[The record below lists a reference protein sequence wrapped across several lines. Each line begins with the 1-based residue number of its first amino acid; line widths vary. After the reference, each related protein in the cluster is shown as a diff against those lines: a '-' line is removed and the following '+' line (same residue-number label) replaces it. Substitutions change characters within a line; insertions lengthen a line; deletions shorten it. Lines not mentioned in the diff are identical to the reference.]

1 MRTSFLRLWV
11 MLCLCAGQA
20 LAHAA
25 LNLDAVG
32 IARDVGAQSHWWLT
46 DNTALGIKEIAGPN
60 SAAAFSAQANAT
72 HRLRPENRLWVRIDL
87 QRSTKA
93 AAQWI
98 LSVPL
103 PFIDSVT
110 LFQPNAAGGFTAQSA
125 GDRIAVAQW
134 PERGRYPQFRLVLPD
149 GAQTVYLQI
158 EGSTPVNVPI
168 VMTAQSEADSDMQI
182 SYLGLGVCFGVLMLM
197 AVVCAMQGYA
207 YKDRVYA
214 WYGVYVLLVV
224 LAIACYNGLAAQ
236 YLWDESPRWADASQA
251 VMGALTSGA
260 ALFFVHRVSGAASFF
275 SRRWSLAVLSL
286 SAAGVLVAAV
296 FTLVPRYVGVTVLMA
311 YVIGTA
317 LLGLWL
323 AMKIW
328 QRDDHIGVW
337 LAAAHGPLVVVA
349 LMILLRAA
357 GWVSLLWVVQWG
369 LVAALL
375 VQAPLLMM
383 ALQLRSRERHDAQNR
398 EQAMFTHDPL
408 TGLLSVHMFDDRL
421 RQTIVR
427 ARSHRED
434 AAIVLVQ
441 VVNYPHILRALGT
454 KVADQSLLSAVLKLR
469 RVVRDV
475 DTVCRVNESTFGLIL
490 EGISARNSVT
500 RVASRMVAL
509 GLMPVEGIV
518 PQVTLQFHFASV
530 VLHEYVDDPEHI
542 LEKLNALLSGMSVRT
557 RRPIRFLELPETM
570 AQAYASQSNSGF
582 DASIDPLTEH
592 STVPP
597 PPTPLGT
604 PLRLATHRP

>member
-1 MRTSFLRLWV
+1 MGCMIRQRDILLALGLTIVSMIGITVLLRLLGPDWAIYAPATCTTTRCFCEFPRAGSLIV
-11 MLCLCAGQA
+11 QPANSWSSYGYAFAGFLMIVLARGSNWRSGFHPVAATVFGLTAIFVGLGSVLLHATLTLWGQFFDVTGMYFTSGFMLVSA
-20 LAHAA
+20 LACWRGLSGRQAA
-25 LNLDAVG
+25 
-32 IARDVGAQSHWWLT
+32 
-46 DNTALGIKEIAGPN
+46 
-60 SAAAFSAQANAT
+60 
-72 HRLRPENRLWVRIDL
+72 
-87 QRSTKA
+87 
-93 AAQWI
+93 
-98 LSVPL
+98 
-103 PFIDSVT
+103 T
-110 LFQPNAAGGFTAQSA
+110 L
-125 GDRIAVAQW
+125 
-134 PERGRYPQFRLVLPD
+134 
-149 GAQTVYLQI
+149 
-158 EGSTPVNVPI
+158 
-168 VMTAQSEADSDMQI
+168 
-182 SYLGLGVCFGVLMLM
+182 
-197 AVVCAMQGYA
+197 
-207 YKDRVYA
+207 
-214 WYGVYVLLVV
+214 YVLLVV

-328 QRDDHIGVW
+328 QRGDHIGVW

-597 PPTPLGT
+597 SPTPLGT